1 MEKRKIL
8 IVEDDEAIAGMIAIN
23 LKAAGYVTSVCYD
36 GLTAAEA
43 LTGENYDLALLDI
56 MLPGMDGFEVFEVA
70 KKVGVPAIFLTAKD
84 DIDSKVAGLRGGA
97 EDYLVKP
104 FEVLELLVRVEKVL
118 ARNKKVEK
126 TICFNNIEID
136 FEERTVKL
144 KGELIHLKP
153 KEYDLLVALVK
164 NKNIAIS
171 REKLMNI
178 VWGYDYFGGIHT
190 VDVHIGQIR
199 KKLELKDAI
208 KTVSRVGYRLEVE
221 SE

>member
-1 MEKRKIL
+1 MEKRSIL

-23 LKAAGYVTSVCYD
+23 LKAAGYATSICYD
-36 GLTAAEA
+36 GVTAAQA
-43 LTGENYDLALLDI
+43 LTGEKYDLALLDI

>member
-1 MEKRKIL
+1 MEKRSIL

-23 LKAAGYVTSVCYD
+23 LKAAGYVTSICYD

-43 LTGENYDLALLDI
+43 LTKENYDLALLDI
-56 MLPGMDGFEVFEVA
+56 MLPGIDGFEVFEVA
-70 KKVGVPAIFLTAKD
+70 KKVNVPAIFLTAKD
-84 DIDSKVAGLRGGA
+84 DIESKVAGLRGGA

-118 ARNKKVEK
+118 ARNEK
-126 TICFNNIEID
+126 TIKTISFNNIEIN
-136 FEERTVKL
+136 FEERTVK
-144 KGELIHLKP
+144 KDGEIIHLKP
-153 KEYDLLVALVK
+153 KEYELLVALVK

-171 REKLMNI
+171 REKLLDI
-178 VWGYDYFGGIHT
+178 VWGYEYFGDLHT

-199 KKLELKDAI
+199 KKLGLKDVI
-208 KTVSRVGYRLEVE
+208 KTISRVGYRLEVE

>member
-1 MEKRKIL
+1 MEKRSIL

-23 LKAAGYVTSVCYD
+23 LKAAGYTTSICYD
-36 GLTAAEA
+36 GVTAAQA
-43 LTGENYDLALLDI
+43 LTEEKYDLALLDI

-178 VWGYDYFGGIHT
+178 VWGYDYYGGIHT